1 MNHLLP
7 VEIELPDLTIRGL
20 RTSTN
25 QTTKVLCIHGWLDN
39 ANSFYTLGPLL
50 KSCDVVAI
58 DLPGHGKSDHFKNSV
73 PYTVA
78 SSMHYALQVA
88 EKLGW
93 NKYHIVGHSL
103 GGCIAPM
110 CAVASVDSILSLSLI
125 DALGPI
131 AEQAAVL
138 PDRLCRFH
146 REISLPANT
155 RLFDSVDDAV
165 AVRMKAVTMT
175 EPAARLIVERQL
187 KPDQNKL
194 RWGFD
199 NKARAASPSY
209 FTESQVQAILSA
221 IQCPVLCVIAE
232 QGYLVKHQ
240 HLKQRTACVKQLEK
254 QYLPGNHHLHMDN
267 AEPVAE
273 VINRFLS
280 HIS

>member
-1 MNHLLP
+1 MSFTTP
-7 VEIELPDLTIRGL
+7 VEIKLSDLTIRGI
-20 RTSTN
+20 RSSAPHE
-25 QTTKVLCIHGWLDN
+25 TKVLCLHGWLDN
-39 ANSFYTLGPLL
+39 ANSFYSLGPLL
-50 KSCDVVAI
+50 DSCDVVAV

-78 SSMHYALQVA
+78 SSMHYVLQAA

-93 NKYHIVGHSL
+93 DKYHIVGHSL

-110 CAVASVDSILSLSLI
+110 CSVAAPSNILSLTLI

-131 AEQAAVL
+131 AELESDL
-138 PDRLCRFH
+138 PGRLYRFH
-146 REISLPANT
+146 REITLPANSRRFNT
-155 RLFDSVDDAV
+155 IDEAV

-187 KPDQNKL
+187 TTDSNEL

-199 NKARAASPSY
+199 NKLRASSPSY
-209 FTESQVQAILSA
+209 FTEGQVQAILTNIS
-221 IQCPVLCVIAE
+221 CPVLCLIAE

-240 HLKQRTACVKQLEK
+240 HLQQRAACIKQLEQ

-267 AEPVAE
+267 AEPVAAA
-273 VINRFLS
+273 INKFLS
-280 HIS
+280 RVI